1 VPTVLKDP
9 EGFWA
14 LTNRELSVLAV
25 VEEARSAEP
34 GNSAFF
40 APPQAQPCRSAIFV
54 LARNQSGLR
63 GPGVVRLARYDLH
76 GSLLEPDRIA
86 LSPLC

>member
-1 VPTVLKDP
+1 VLKDP

-34 GNSAFF
+34 GQFRILCIPASA
-40 APPQAQPCRSAIFV
+40 AVPERHIRS
-54 LARNQSGLR
+54 RT
-63 GPGVVRLARYDLH
+63 
-76 GSLLEPDRIA
+76 
-86 LSPLC
+86 